1 MTNEK
6 RPYDAIWE
14 GDPRRQDAMR
24 ERMNNNRYPDYGNAP
39 QRSGPRLALNFLCA
53 VGILLLPLAVWVML

>member
-24 ERMNNNRYPDYGNAP
+24 DRMHNNRYPDMTPPKA
-39 QRSGPRLALNFLCA
+39 GPRLGLNLLVALGIFALGL
-53 VGILLLPLAVWVML
+53 VGWVML